1 MIAVLNAIRQQPF
14 DKPNEPKAAVSA
26 GYHVLKHFFKSLL
39 CYRNGTSETL
49 KSYHW
54 LSMTIWPHAGEAGL
68 HLLCPT
74 LPDVK

>member
-1 MIAVLNAIRQQPF
+1 MLNAIRQQPF

-74 LPDVK
+74 LPEVK